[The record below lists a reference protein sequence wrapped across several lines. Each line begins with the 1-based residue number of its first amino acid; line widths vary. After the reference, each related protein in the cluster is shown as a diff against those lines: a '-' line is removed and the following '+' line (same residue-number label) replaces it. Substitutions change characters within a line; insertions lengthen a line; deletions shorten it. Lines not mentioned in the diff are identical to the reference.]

1 MGIRT
6 VAIYSP
12 IDSNSLHVRMADEA
26 YLVGDN
32 HPQTSYLNL
41 EAIIA
46 LAQQSNANAIHPG
59 YGFLSENPHF
69 AQACAQSNI
78 VFIGPSYAAMLAMAS
93 KQYAK
98 QLLAKTNV
106 PLIPGYH
113 ADDQQDATLFA
124 AANKIGFPILLK
136 AANGGGGKG
145 MRIIDDGSDFFNS
158 LNSSRR
164 EILNNFGDETLII
177 EKFIVK
183 ARHIE
188 VQIMA
193 DNHGQIVH
201 LFERDCSLQRRHQK
215 ILEEAPAPNL
225 SETLRHAL
233 RTAAC
238 TVARTINYS
247 GAGTIEFL
255 LDDDGQFYFMEMNT
269 RLQVEHPVTEM
280 ITGIDLVAWQIKI
293 AANQSLP
300 LSQDLIKFDGHA
312 IECRIYAENPE
323 QDFMPSVGTI
333 NYLSEPKITGV
344 RVDTGIATNSIISIY
359 YDPLLSKLI
368 AWGENRAEA
377 LMRLQMAL
385 GQYAISG
392 IKTNLKF
399 LHALTQHEKVQTE
412 RITTDFLKL
421 ERIIYPTITPQIALL
436 FATAIDYEK
445 LRQITDP
452 LLEQVFAWQSCLSSA
467 WYWHYTI
474 DNQDYAVQIKPL
486 KLNKFTIIINEEEM
500 ILSFCR
506 DNEWILLDRG
516 NYIIKAKVNH
526 IDATTTCYFAGDSIT
541 IYHNNE
547 PQYTKS
553 ELSSA
558 ESIVGGVIKSPMFA
572 TIIAILKN
580 SGECVA
586 QGERL
591 IVLEAMKMEHTIH
604 APKDGIV
611 KNIYCAIGDQ
621 VAEGEK
627 LLGLT

>member
-1 MGIRT
+1 MFKKLLIANRGEIACRIIKTARNMGIRT

-136 AANGGGGKG
+136 AANGGGRKG

-238 TVARTINYS
+238 T
-247 GAGTIEFL
+247 
-255 LDDDGQFYFMEMNT
+255 
-269 RLQVEHPVTEM
+269 
-280 ITGIDLVAWQIKI
+280 
-293 AANQSLP
+293 
-300 LSQDLIKFDGHA
+300 
-312 IECRIYAENPE
+312 
-323 QDFMPSVGTI
+323 
-333 NYLSEPKITGV
+333 
-344 RVDTGIATNSIISIY
+344 
-359 YDPLLSKLI
+359 
-368 AWGENRAEA
+368 
-377 LMRLQMAL
+377 
-385 GQYAISG
+385 
-392 IKTNLKF
+392 
-399 LHALTQHEKVQTE
+399 
-412 RITTDFLKL
+412 
-421 ERIIYPTITPQIALL
+421 
-436 FATAIDYEK
+436 
-445 LRQITDP
+445 
-452 LLEQVFAWQSCLSSA
+452 
-467 WYWHYTI
+467 
-474 DNQDYAVQIKPL
+474 
-486 KLNKFTIIINEEEM
+486 
-500 ILSFCR
+500 
-506 DNEWILLDRG
+506 
-516 NYIIKAKVNH
+516 
-526 IDATTTCYFAGDSIT
+526 
-541 IYHNNE
+541 
-547 PQYTKS
+547 
-553 ELSSA
+553 
-558 ESIVGGVIKSPMFA
+558 
-572 TIIAILKN
+572 
-580 SGECVA
+580 
-586 QGERL
+586 
-591 IVLEAMKMEHTIH
+591 
-604 APKDGIV
+604 
-611 KNIYCAIGDQ
+611 
-621 VAEGEK
+621 
-627 LLGLT
+627 